1 MLTRL
6 APSPSGDLHIGHARA
21 FLAAWALAR
30 SQGGTVR
37 LRIEDLD
44 GPRVVPGAAE
54 RQMEDLRWL
63 GLDWDGEVLY
73 QSART
78 GYYDSV
84 LAQLIKQG
92 LISACYQS
100 RQDVARAAT
109 APHGPEGVPP
119 YPIALRPARPLA
131 LAELPHHTE
140 AALRFSVPEGIVQF
154 DDLFQGSQQ
163 QDVLQEVGDFVL
175 RRRDGLY
182 AYQLAVVADDI
193 AQGVT
198 HIVRGADLLF
208 STARQ
213 IQLWQAL
220 GAEPPVFGHVGL
232 VLNAAGEKL
241 SKRDGAVTLRAIREQ
256 GTKPQALIGHLAA
269 SLGIGDGRPCTPSEV
284 ANRFAVHAQGG
295 EGWIFK
301 EYL

>member
-30 SQGGTVR
+30 NQGGTVR

-73 QSART
+73 QSERSV
-78 GYYDSV
+78 YYDDI
-84 LAQLIKQG
+84 LARLIKQG
-92 LISACYQS
+92 HISACYQS
-100 RQDVARAAT
+100 RQDVTRAAT

-119 YPIALRPARPLA
+119 YPLALRPEHPLL
-131 LAELPHHTE
+131 LADLAHHPE
-140 AALRFSVPEGIVQF
+140 AALRFRVPEGQVHF
-154 DDLFQGSQQ
+154 EDLFQGPQQ
-163 QDVLQEVGDFVL
+163 QIVLAEVGDFVL

-193 AQGVT
+193 AQGIT

-220 GAEPPVFGHVGL
+220 GAEPPLFGHVGL
-232 VLNAAGEKL
+232 VLNTAGEKL
-241 SKRDGAVTLRAIREQ
+241 SKRDGAVSLRALREQ
-256 GTKPQALIGHLAA
+256 NTSPESLVGLLAA
-269 SLGIGDGRPCTPSEV
+269 SLGIGNGSPCTAAEV
-284 ANRFAVHAQGG
+284 AARFVVAPRAG
-295 EGWIFK
+295 E
-301 EYL
+301 EYVFPG

>member
-30 SQGGTVR
+30 SQGGSVR

-44 GPRVVPGAAE
+44 APRIVPGAAE

-78 GYYDSV
+78 TYYDSV
-84 LAQLIKQG
+84 LVRLVEQG

-119 YPIALRPARPLA
+119 YPIALRSARPLT
-131 LAELPHHTE
+131 LAELPRHTE
-140 AALRFSVPEGIVQF
+140 AALRFRVPEGSVQF
-154 DDLFQGSQQ
+154 DDLFQGPQR
-163 QDVLQEVGDFVL
+163 QDVLKEVGDFVL

-198 HIVRGADLLF
+198 HIIRGADLLF

-256 GTKPQALIGHLAA
+256 GTQPEILIGHLAA
-269 SLGIGDGRPCTPSEV
+269 SLGIGDGLPTTTAEV
-284 ANRFAVHAQGG
+284 AHRFRVDPRAGD
-295 EGWIFK
+295 GWFFADK
-301 EYL
+301 P